1 MHRIL
6 ESLDALRQTVDDFVL
21 LVEPIVHLCLKSLPE
36 SHELSHCLLLEF
48 FDVLVLHFKLLVTIV
63 FELAHGEGF
72 VCTFV
77 INFFVQFVFLVID
90 LLHNILFS
98 LDSGLYFSIESVL
111 ES

>member
-6 ESLDALRQTVDDFVL
+6 ESLDALGQTVDDFVL
-21 LVEPIVHLCLKSLPE
+21 LVESLVHLILKSLSE

-48 FDVLVLHFKLLVTIV
+48 FDVLVLHFKLLVAII
-63 FELAHGEGF
+63 FELAHGKGF
-72 VCTFV
+72 VCPFV
-77 INFFVQFVFLVID
+77 IYFFVQLVLLVID
-90 LLHNILFS
+90 LLHDVLFS

>member
-21 LVEPIVHLCLKSLPE
+21 LVEPLVHLCLKSFSE

-48 FDVLVLHFKLLVTIV
+48 FDVLVLHFKLLVAII
-63 FELAHGEGF
+63 FELAHGKGF
-72 VCTFV
+72 VCPLV
-77 INFFVQFVFLVID
+77 INFFVQFVLLIID
-90 LLHNILFS
+90 LLHNVLFS